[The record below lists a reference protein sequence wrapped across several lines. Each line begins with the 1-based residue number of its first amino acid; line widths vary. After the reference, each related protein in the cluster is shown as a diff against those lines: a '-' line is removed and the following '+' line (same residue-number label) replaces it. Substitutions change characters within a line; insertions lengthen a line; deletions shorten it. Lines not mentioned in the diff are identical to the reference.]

1 MKTKDK
7 VVNALTK
14 FGLMPL
20 EEDGKVH
27 FYYQLTLY
35 VYIPDENDQ
44 DFVAF
49 YIPAFYEMSDGEEL
63 EVMNV
68 MNECNSFMKVIK
80 LLMDKQHVS
89 AACELFIPDDSDL
102 ECVVKRGVLALHQT
116 KEHFEKE
123 MKGLL

>member
-68 MNECNSFMKVIK
+68 MNECNSFMKVTK

>member
-102 ECVVKRGVLALHQT
+102 EWVVKRGVLALHQT